1 MARDSAESLV
11 PAESETSPIRLLLR
25 AELERAARSQ
35 AKVLITGAPGSDR
48 SMVARL
54 LHEMSRRASRPFVA
68 VNCAEMSDLELEA
81 ALFGELRQD
90 AGEDAIERTG
100 LLEQASSGT
109 LFLDEVGALG
119 AGMQKALTRFLATG
133 EIRRVGS
140 TAVRQRVDVRVITA
154 TSGDLYARVED
165 RAFLEDLYYRLNVI
179 RMEIPSLAS
188 ASTLPC

>member
-1 MARDSAESLV
+1 MSRDSAESVV
-11 PAESETSPIRLLLR
+11 PAESETTSIHLLLR

-35 AKVLITGAPGSDR
+35 AKVLITGAPGADR

-54 LHEMSRRASRPFVA
+54 LHEMSRRASRPFIA
-68 VNCAEMSDLELEA
+68 VNCAEMSDLELET

-90 AGEDAIERTG
+90 GADGPIERTG
-100 LLEQASSGT
+100 LLEQASNGT
-109 LFLDEVGALG
+109 LFLDEVGEIG

-140 TAVRQRVDVRVITA
+140 PAVRQRVDVRVITA

-179 RMEIPSLAS
+179 RMEIPTLAPAS
-188 ASTLPC
+188 ALPC